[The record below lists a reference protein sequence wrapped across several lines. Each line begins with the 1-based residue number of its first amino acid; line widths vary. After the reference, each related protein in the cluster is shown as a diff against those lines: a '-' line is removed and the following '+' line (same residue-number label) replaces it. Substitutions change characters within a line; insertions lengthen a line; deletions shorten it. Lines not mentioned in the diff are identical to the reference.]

1 MDKLI
6 IILALASLACGA
18 QALPTQTPESVNKDT
33 HINTSTQPA
42 TQTSTAVMT
51 VCNSGGLNIRPEA
64 GDLSRSNGQLEDGD
78 QITVGEIVLDVLHCP
93 GHTPGHIV
101 LFQPQARLA
110 FVGDVLFKDSIG
122 RTDFPRGNH
131 ADLIDSI
138 RTKLWPLGD
147 DDVIFIPGHGPE
159 SSFGRERRGNP
170 FVGDAARFR

>member
-51 VCNSGGLNIRPEA
+51 VCTDALNIRPEA

-78 QITVGEIVLDVLHCP
+78 QITVKLPSVAAGGGMWYELVDGGFVN
-93 GHTPGHIV
+93 
-101 LFQPQARLA
+101 ARY
-110 FVGDVLFKDSIG
+110 VC
-122 RTDFPRGNH
+122 
-131 ADLIDSI
+131 
-138 RTKLWPLGD
+138 
-147 DDVIFIPGHGPE
+147 E
-159 SSFGRERRGNP
+159 
-170 FVGDAARFR
+170 